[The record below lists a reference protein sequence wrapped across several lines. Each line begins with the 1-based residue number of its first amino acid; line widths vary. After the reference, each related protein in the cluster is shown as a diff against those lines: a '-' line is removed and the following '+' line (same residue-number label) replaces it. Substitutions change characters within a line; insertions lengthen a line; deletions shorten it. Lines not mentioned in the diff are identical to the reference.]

1 MSTTEAVASTI
12 KSKANSP
19 SAAEIEALL
28 PNVETLTTSE

>member
-1 MSTTEAVASTI
+1 MSTTEAVASTAKG
-12 KSKANSP
+12 KSTSL